1 MEWYMYLAV
10 IAAGLF
16 AGFVNTLAGSGS
28 LITLPLL
35 MFLGLPANIANGTNR
50 IGVLVQSAIS
60 SLSFRQQKVFSFRET
75 VWMAVPAVAGSIV
88 GALVAVKINE
98 RIMEL
103 LIAGLLIFMFFVI
116 LYKPEKWL
124 REQAVSISSRRR
136 WLVMAVMFF
145 IGIYGGFL
153 QAGVGI
159 FLLSALVLGAGLG
172 LMKANA
178 HKVLIVTAL
187 TAVAL
192 FIFILSGQVK
202 FMYGIILAIGQ
213 GTGGWIASRVAVSW
227 GPKLVRI
234 ILLVT
239 VMASALKLTGALD
252 LIAGLF

>member
-60 SLSFRQQKVFSFRET
+60 SWSFRQQKLFSVRET
-75 VWMAVPAVAGSIV
+75 IWMAIPAVAGSIV
-88 GALVAVKINE
+88 GSLIAVRINE

-124 REQAVSISSRRR
+124 REQAVAISTRQR
-136 WLVMAVMFF
+136 WLVTAVLFF
-145 IGIYGGFL
+145 IGIYGGFI

-159 FLLSALVLGAGLG
+159 FLLSTLVLGAGLG
-172 LMKANA
+172 LTKANA

-187 TAVAL
+187 TGVAL
-192 FIFILSGQVK
+192 VIFILSGQVR

-213 GTGGWIASRVAVSW
+213 GAGGWIASRVAVSW
-227 GPKLVRI
+227 GPKVVRI

-239 VMASALKLTGALD
+239 VMASALKLTGAFD
-252 LIAGLF
+252 FVAGLF

>member
-60 SLSFRQQKVFSFRET
+60 SWSFRQQKLFSFRET
-75 VWMAVPAVAGSIV
+75 VWMAIPAVAGSIA
-88 GALVAVKINE
+88 GSLIAVRINE

-124 REQAVSISSRRR
+124 REQAVAISSRQR
-136 WLVMAVMFF
+136 WLVSVLLFF
-145 IGIYGGFL
+145 IGIYGGFI

-159 FLLSALVLGAGLG
+159 FLLSTLVLGAGLG
-172 LMKANA
+172 LTKANA

-187 TAVAL
+187 TGVAL
-192 FIFILSGQVK
+192 VIFILSGQVR

-213 GTGGWIASRVAVSW
+213 GAGGWIASRVAVSW
-227 GPKLVRI
+227 GPKVVRI

-239 VMASALKLTGALD
+239 VMASALKLTGVFD